1 MSDKFQEELETLIN
15 KHSMESGSD
24 TPDWI
29 LAQYIQNSLD
39 TFNKAVRARDRWYN
53 RASFRDERMNLE

>member
-1 MSDKFQEELETLIN
+1 MSDQFQEELETLIN
-15 KHSMESGSD
+15 KYSMEQYSD

-39 TFNKAVRARDRWYN
+39 TFNKAVVARDRWYS
-53 RASFRDERMNLE
+53 RSSFRDEELTVE